1 MQHELPRIIQAVPSE
16 QEHITDVLRNQ
27 IRTGRIA
34 HAYLFSGSRGTGKT
48 STARILARA
57 VNCLDPK
64 DGEPCGKCAACLT
77 DVSESI
83 DIIEMDAASNSKV
96 DEMRALLEKAE
107 FAPIYLKTK
116 VYIIDEAHMLSKSAN
131 NALLKTL
138 EEPPAHVVFILATTE
153 PQALP
158 ATILSRCQRFD
169 FRRLSVHNLAANTRR
184 VLHSAGAEIEDEA
197 LMCIARAADGGM
209 RDCLSIADQCLS
221 FCGDAD
227 STEQKLIT
235 QQDVL
240 SVLGSM
246 NADFLFDF
254 ADSVLH
260 SDTAAVMKNIEQV
273 VSGGR
278 DIGVFVQDLS
288 NHFRSLLLAKV
299 CGSCADILDCTQDT
313 MERYL
318 AQVAPPDFG
327 FTPDGDFPLIN
338 GEKGI
343 LNESYAVQLHQ
354 TGAWQ
359 LSRVQGGVAGNVVP
373 DYACAVLTA
382 PAGAALPDAE
392 HITVTAI
399 PGGYQVEA
407 VGVSAHGSH
416 PEQGENAIGRLVCYL
431 DQLPLEGDAKQAVHF
446 LAEKLGTDP
455 YGERLLGHRLEDAL
469 SGPMSCNWGL
479 IEGDAQR
486 LWVKL
491 NYRYPVTM
499 ERADCQPAV
508 QAAFEAAGWALD
520 GQVHKEK
527 LYYPAETPL
536 VSALLEVYRDAT
548 GDNAPPKCIGG
559 GTYAKMLPNVVAFGP
574 LFAGDPVTEHQP
586 DECIDLERLV
596 QNAQIIANA
605 IVKLANLPLE

>member
-1 MQHELPRIIQAVPSE
+1 MDKKLNEAVAALRPQMVAALQQLVHRRSVEADPLPGKPFGEEVDACFAEALALCHELGFE
-16 QEHITDVLRNQ
+16 TTDMDRY
-27 IRTGRIA
+27 IGWCEI
-34 HAYLFSGSRGTGKT
+34 GTG
-48 STARILARA
+48 
-57 VNCLDPK
+57 
-64 DGEPCGKCAACLT
+64 
-77 DVSESI
+77 
-83 DIIEMDAASNSKV
+83 
-96 DEMRALLEKAE
+96 DEMVAVLGHLDVVPEGE
-107 FAPIYLKTK
+107 GW
-116 VYIIDEAHMLSKSAN
+116 HH
-131 NALLKTL
+131 
-138 EEPPAHVVFILATTE
+138 PPYA
-153 PQALP
+153 
-158 ATILSRCQRFD
+158 
-169 FRRLSVHNLAANTRR
+169 
-184 VLHSAGAEIEDEA
+184 AEIEDGR
-197 LMCIARAADGGM
+197 LYGRGSIDDNGQPVRAEGHP
-209 RDCLSIADQCLS
+209 
-221 FCGDAD
+221 
-227 STEQKLIT
+227 
-235 QQDVL
+235 
-240 SVLGSM
+240 GSGHP
-246 NADFLFDF
+246 AQPPCP
-254 ADSVLH
+254 
-260 SDTAAVMKNIEQV
+260 AAVRLERGDQRP
-273 VSGGR
+273 GR
-278 DIGVFVQDLS
+278 AVLQGPRRGDPGAGL
-288 NHFRSLLLAKV
+288 
-299 CGSCADILDCTQDT
+299 
-313 MERYL
+313 
-318 AQVAPPDFG
+318 
-327 FTPDGDFPLIN
+327 TPDGEYPLIN

-382 PAGAALPDAE
+382 PAGASLPEAE

-431 DQLPLEGDAKQAVHF
+431 DRLPLEGDAKQAVHF

-479 IEGDAQR
+479 IEGDAQH

>member
-1 MQHELPRIIQAVPSE
+1 MDFKRYIHAHSDELLASLAALVRIPSVEGEPEEGAPFGKEPARCLHEMLALCEKLGFPTENMDDRVGWCEYGEGEEMVAVLGHLDVVPAGDGWTESE
-16 QEHITDVLRNQ
+16 PFSGEIKN
-27 IRTGRIA
+27 GRI
-34 HAYLFSGSRGTGKT
+34 YGRGTMDDKGPMV
-48 STARILARA
+48 AA
-57 VNCLDPK
+57 V
-64 DGEPCGKCAACLT
+64 CA
-77 DVSESI
+77 
-83 DIIEMDAASNSKV
+83 
-96 DEMRALLEKAE
+96 
-107 FAPIYLKTK
+107 
-116 VYIIDEAHMLSKSAN
+116 
-131 NALLKTL
+131 
-138 EEPPAHVVFILATTE
+138 
-153 PQALP
+153 
-158 ATILSRCQRFD
+158 
-169 FRRLSVHNLAANTRR
+169 LAALKQSGFQPSRR
-184 VLHSAGAEIEDEA
+184 IRVIFGTNEET
-197 LMCIARAADGGM
+197 G
-209 RDCLSIADQCLS
+209 
-221 FCGDAD
+221 CGDMAWYA
-227 STEQKLIT
+227 SHGGE
-235 QQDVL
+235 
-240 SVLGSM
+240 M
-246 NADFLFDF
+246 P
-254 ADSVLH
+254 
-260 SDTAAVMKNIEQV
+260 VM
-273 VSGGR
+273 
-278 DIGVFVQDLS
+278 
-288 NHFRSLLLAKV
+288 
-299 CGSCADILDCTQDT
+299 
-313 MERYL
+313 
-318 AQVAPPDFG
+318 G
-327 FTPDGDFPLIN
+327 FTPDGEYPLIN

-431 DQLPLEGDAKQAVHF
+431 DRLPLEGDAKQAVHF

-479 IEGDAQR
+479 IEGDAQH

>member
-1 MQHELPRIIQAVPSE
+1 MVAAVYALKALKESGFQPKKRIRVIFGTNE
-16 QEHITDVLRNQ
+16 E
-27 IRTGRIA
+27 TG
-34 HAYLFSGSRGTGKT
+34 
-48 STARILARA
+48 
-57 VNCLDPK
+57 
-64 DGEPCGKCAACLT
+64 
-77 DVSESI
+77 
-83 DIIEMDAASNSKV
+83 
-96 DEMRALLEKAE
+96 
-107 FAPIYLKTK
+107 
-116 VYIIDEAHMLSKSAN
+116 
-131 NALLKTL
+131 
-138 EEPPAHVVFILATTE
+138 
-153 PQALP
+153 
-158 ATILSRCQRFD
+158 
-169 FRRLSVHNLAANTRR
+169 
-184 VLHSAGAEIEDEA
+184 
-197 LMCIARAADGGM
+197 
-209 RDCLSIADQCLS
+209 
-221 FCGDAD
+221 CGDMAWY
-227 STEQKLIT
+227 
-235 QQDVL
+235 
-240 SVLGSM
+240 
-246 NADFLFDF
+246 
-254 ADSVLH
+254 
-260 SDTAAVMKNIEQV
+260 AAHGGETPVM
-273 VSGGR
+273 
-278 DIGVFVQDLS
+278 
-288 NHFRSLLLAKV
+288 
-299 CGSCADILDCTQDT
+299 
-313 MERYL
+313 
-318 AQVAPPDFG
+318 G
-327 FTPDGDFPLIN
+327 FTPDGEYPLIN

-373 DYACAVLTA
+373 DYACAALTA
-382 PAGAALPDAE
+382 PAGASLPDAE
-392 HITVTAI
+392 HITVTAV

-431 DQLPLEGDAKQAVHF
+431 DRLPLEGDAKQAVHF

-479 IEGDAQR
+479 IEGDAQH

>member
-1 MQHELPRIIQAVPSE
+1 MASLFALKAIRDLGIPLNRRVRLLFGLNEETNDR
-16 QEHITDVLRNQ
+16 DVLYYK
-27 IRTGRIA
+27 A
-34 HAYLFSGSRGTGKT
+34 HG
-48 STARILARA
+48 
-57 VNCLDPK
+57 
-64 DGEPCGKCAACLT
+64 GEIP
-77 DVSESI
+77 
-83 DIIEMDAASNSKV
+83 
-96 DEMRALLEKAE
+96 
-107 FAPIYLKTK
+107 
-116 VYIIDEAHMLSKSAN
+116 
-131 NALLKTL
+131 
-138 EEPPAHVVFILATTE
+138 
-153 PQALP
+153 
-158 ATILSRCQRFD
+158 
-169 FRRLSVHNLAANTRR
+169 
-184 VLHSAGAEIEDEA
+184 VL
-197 LMCIARAADGGM
+197 
-209 RDCLSIADQCLS
+209 
-221 FCGDAD
+221 
-227 STEQKLIT
+227 
-235 QQDVL
+235 
-240 SVLGSM
+240 
-246 NADFLFDF
+246 
-254 ADSVLH
+254 
-260 SDTAAVMKNIEQV
+260 
-273 VSGGR
+273 
-278 DIGVFVQDLS
+278 
-288 NHFRSLLLAKV
+288 
-299 CGSCADILDCTQDT
+299 
-313 MERYL
+313 
-318 AQVAPPDFG
+318 G
-327 FTPDGDFPLIN
+327 FTPDGEYPLIN

-382 PAGAALPDAE
+382 PAGASLPDAE

-416 PEQGENAIGRLVCYL
+416 PEQGENDIGRLVCYL
-431 DQLPLEGDAKQAVHF
+431 DRLPLEGDAKQAVHF

-479 IEGDAQR
+479 IEGDAQH

>member
-1 MQHELPRIIQAVPSE
+1 MEPLSSAHAVIADTGRSVTAMHSATSRLISRFFIGGPSLSLGRKWSSGKMDALTSLNTRRAESFHLFSKKFKKKKKRKTRMLRWRHLLTIVTERSRILLMKYAGAFFRGTGGLWSGGNRSIIQAVKW
-16 QEHITDVLRNQ
+16 ITKGVERMDKKLNEAVAALRPQ
-27 IRTGRIA
+27 MVAALQRLVHRRSVEADPLPGKPFGEEVDACFAEALTLCHELGFETTDMDRYIGWCEI
-34 HAYLFSGSRGTGKT
+34 GTG
-48 STARILARA
+48 
-57 VNCLDPK
+57 
-64 DGEPCGKCAACLT
+64 
-77 DVSESI
+77 
-83 DIIEMDAASNSKV
+83 
-96 DEMRALLEKAE
+96 DEMVAVLGHLDVVPEGE
-107 FAPIYLKTK
+107 GW
-116 VYIIDEAHMLSKSAN
+116 HH
-131 NALLKTL
+131 
-138 EEPPAHVVFILATTE
+138 PPYA
-153 PQALP
+153 
-158 ATILSRCQRFD
+158 
-169 FRRLSVHNLAANTRR
+169 
-184 VLHSAGAEIEDEA
+184 AEIEGGRLYGRGAIDDKGPVVASLFA
-197 LMCIARAADGGM
+197 LKAI
-209 RDCLSIADQCLS
+209 RDLGIPLNRRVRLLFGLNEETNDR
-221 FCGDAD
+221 
-227 STEQKLIT
+227 
-235 QQDVL
+235 DVL
-240 SVLGSM
+240 YYKAHGGEIPVL
-246 NADFLFDF
+246 
-254 ADSVLH
+254 
-260 SDTAAVMKNIEQV
+260 
-273 VSGGR
+273 
-278 DIGVFVQDLS
+278 
-288 NHFRSLLLAKV
+288 
-299 CGSCADILDCTQDT
+299 
-313 MERYL
+313 
-318 AQVAPPDFG
+318 G
-327 FTPDGDFPLIN
+327 FTPDGEYPLIN

-359 LSRVQGGVAGNVVP
+359 LNRVQGGVAGNVVP

-382 PAGAALPDAE
+382 PAGASLPEAE

-431 DQLPLEGDAKQAVHF
+431 DRLPLEGDAKQAVHF

-479 IEGDAQR
+479 IEGDAQH